1 LLRGHLNIEA
11 GLRPDGRTILVRQ
24 SFQAP
29 FHLSK
34 PYWDGEVLQVRVV
47 NATAGILS
55 GDRLELRIRVA
66 AGASLAV
73 ITPAATRAFMMRSGV
88 AECRQEFGVEAGGW
102 LENAP
107 EPLFPHKD
115 TDYSQATRLE
125 LAEGAE
131 AYFADVLAPGR
142 AGRGELWAWR
152 RLSLSLAV
160 DCAGEPVLRERLAGS
175 GPELARRAALYGG
188 AEAWFGTV
196 VIFSARR
203 SGLARGPL
211 AARKGPLGRRLAAPP
226 RRVDRP
232 YRGAREPVAAGRPGG
247 AAGDFCGEASASE
260 ERFAPGVI
268 RMDRCSR
275 PPRGRCLGSYFRS
288 PASGRPATSENIH

>member
-1 LLRGHLNIEA
+1 
-11 GLRPDGRTILVRQ
+11 
-24 SFQAP
+24 
-29 FHLSK
+29 
-34 PYWDGEVLQVRVV
+34 
-47 NATAGILS
+47 
-55 GDRLELRIRVA
+55 
-66 AGASLAV
+66 
-73 ITPAATRAFMMRSGV
+73 MRSGV

-196 VIFSARR
+196 VIFSARLVPDDPVWRAVR
-203 SGLARGPL
+203 SLHGKGRWVGASRLRRGGWIVRIAAPGSQSLRDAL
-211 AARKGPLGRRLAAPP
+211 AALREIFAEKLPHLRSDL
-226 RRVDRP
+226 RRV
-232 YRGAREPVAAGRPGG
+232 
-247 AAGDFCGEASASE
+247 
-260 ERFAPGVI
+260 
-268 RMDRCSR
+268 
-275 PPRGRCLGSYFRS
+275 
-288 PASGRPATSENIH
+288 

>member
-196 VIFSARR
+196 VIFSARLVPDDPVWRAVR
-203 SGLARGPL
+203 SLHGKGRWVGASRLRRGGWIVRIAAPGSQSLRDAL
-211 AARKGPLGRRLAAPP
+211 AALREIFAEKLPHLRSDL
-226 RRVDRP
+226 RRV
-232 YRGAREPVAAGRPGG
+232 
-247 AAGDFCGEASASE
+247 
-260 ERFAPGVI
+260 
-268 RMDRCSR
+268 
-275 PPRGRCLGSYFRS
+275 
-288 PASGRPATSENIH
+288 